1 MSLMSWTLIGA
12 IACMLFGWYL
22 YRRSKNDT
30 PENTDQAAD
39 VEDGADD
46 FEDLLLTGILLGEVY
61 DDDEA
66 HDSSD
71 DVDSDDVDS
80 MDDGGFDDSGG
91 VE

>member
-1 MSLMSWTLIGA
+1 MNLMSWTLIGA
-12 IACMLFGWYL
+12 IACVLFGWYL

-46 FEDLLLTGILLGEVY
+46 FEDLLLTGVLLSEVY

-66 HDSSD
+66 HDS
-71 DVDSDDVDS
+71 SDDVDS